1 MKIDKSTHQGYLWYS
16 DEKEPRVFNNE
27 EFELEMAENT
37 NPFIVEGHLFDGINS
52 ISIKYVDGKY
62 IINKYVVKKDDFKSP
77 NVIKE
82 FLPFLESKGIIEIVS
97 EEKFK
102 IIDLPSNRL

>member
-1 MKIDKSTHQGYLWYS
+1 MKI
-16 DEKEPRVFNNE
+16 
-27 EFELEMAENT
+27 
-37 NPFIVEGHLFDGINS
+37 
-52 ISIKYVDGKY
+52 
-62 IINKYVVKKDDFKSP
+62 KK
-77 NVIKE
+77 NLIKE

>member
-1 MKIDKSTHQGYLWYS
+1 MKTKAIIDNFLYKIELFYRNFGNEWSINDFTQH
-16 DEKEPRVFNNE
+16 EKQ
-27 EFELEMAENT
+27 
-37 NPFIVEGHLFDGINS
+37 
-52 ISIKYVDGKY
+52 K
-62 IINKYVVKKDDFKSP
+62 

>member
-1 MKIDKSTHQGYLWYS
+1 MKTKAIIDNFLYKIEFFYRNFG
-16 DEKEPRVFNNE
+16 NE
-27 EFELEMAENT
+27 W
-37 NPFIVEGHLFDGINS
+37 S
-52 ISIKYVDGKY
+52 IS
-62 IINKYVVKKDDFKSP
+62 DFTQHEKQK

-82 FLPFLESKGIIEIVS
+82 FLPFLEKKGIIEIVS

>member
-1 MKIDKSTHQGYLWYS
+1 MKTKAIIDNFLYKIELFYRNFGNEWSINDFAE
-16 DEKEPRVFNNE
+16 DENQK
-27 EFELEMAENT
+27 
-37 NPFIVEGHLFDGINS
+37 
-52 ISIKYVDGKY
+52 
-62 IINKYVVKKDDFKSP
+62 

>member
-1 MKIDKSTHQGYLWYS
+1 MKTKAIIDNFLYKIELFYRNFG
-16 DEKEPRVFNNE
+16 NE
-27 EFELEMAENT
+27 WSINDFAEDKNQ
-37 NPFIVEGHLFDGINS
+37 
-52 ISIKYVDGKY
+52 
-62 IINKYVVKKDDFKSP
+62 
-77 NVIKE
+77 IKE